1 MDVAPNQT
9 IYVANLQQKIKK
21 QELKQL
27 LFCLFGQFG
36 KIIDI
41 VTMRT
46 DRLRGQAW
54 IVFSDISAATA
65 ALRGMQDFP
74 FFEKPMRVSF
84 AKSASNAVSKK
95 KGGKAAKGKPPKAPG
110 AAADGDAAAKAK
122 QPGDAAAAA
131 AGGKRQAAAVDVGQ
145 PNPRLFVEDLPSAT
159 TAAMLEMLFQQFP
172 GCKEVTTVPAKPGIA
187 FIQFETEMQASNSE
201 SAQNRFAAPL
211 MRVSAAVLP
220 PFRRRHAPLTC
231 CRHWNLPPPLQLWYS
246 STGSQQDS
254 GYAAGSGTSSQ
265 RRALAVTR
273 RGGAGFRAGRNFPA
287 PQLKNLVLVACH
299 SVYTGL
305 GLQEG
310 AAEEKSS
317 WFLLDYQKEV
327 EGQTH
332 SFVQH
337 IQLGVREAAADP
349 DALLLFSGGKTR
361 KDAGPRAEGEGY
373 WLVAEAAKWYGT
385 EGDRARD
392 SFENLLFGLCRFY
405 ELSGRY
411 PDFITVVGYD
421 FKQRRFSDLHR
432 AALRLPEEGFRYEGT
447 PALNAAAVEGEEA
460 TAAAFE
466 ADPYGCGPALS
477 AKREARDPYAE
488 GGYTGDRCPAMAE
501 ILQHCGPELFDGPLP
516 WDGTV

>member
-131 AGGKRQAAAVDVGQ
+131 AAGGKRQAAAVDVGQ

-187 FIQFETEMQASNSE
+187 FIQFETEMQAS
-201 SAQNRFAAPL
+201 
-211 MRVSAAVLP
+211 
-220 PFRRRHAPLTC
+220 
-231 CRHWNLPPPLQLWYS
+231 
-246 STGSQQDS
+246 
-254 GYAAGSGTSSQ
+254 
-265 RRALAVTR
+265 
-273 RGGAGFRAGRNFPA
+273 
-287 PQLKNLVLVACH
+287 VAM
-299 SVYTGL
+299 TGL
-305 GLQEG
+305 QGF
-310 AAEEKSS
+310 K
-317 WFLLDYQKEV
+317 
-327 EGQTH
+327 
-332 SFVQH
+332 
-337 IQLGVREAAADP
+337 
-349 DALLLFSGGKTR
+349 
-361 KDAGPRAEGEGY
+361 
-373 WLVAEAAKWYGT
+373 
-385 EGDRARD
+385 
-392 SFENLLFGLCRFY
+392 
-405 ELSGRY
+405 
-411 PDFITVVGYD
+411 IT
-421 FKQRRFSDLHR
+421 
-432 AALRLPEEGFRYEGT
+432 PT
-447 PALNAAAVEGEEA
+447 NAMKI
-460 TAAAFE
+460 T
-466 ADPYGCGPALS
+466 YS
-477 AKREARDPYAE
+477 K
-488 GGYTGDRCPAMAE
+488 
-501 ILQHCGPELFDGPLP
+501 
-516 WDGTV
+516 